1 MTTRDTD
8 LAARPRGRAPFQ
20 IPADHVCFI
29 AAVNPRD
36 AAAGYLDGWI
46 DAPGA
51 KRLVFLRRCD
61 LTREAG
67 EFVLLDMREAGSP
80 EFVEMAELI
89 VADWGDDPE
98 FWWCAAVS
106 WAFTMPDDERD
117 RMLSALAESCADE
130 RLARVA
136 ADPDGHGSAW
146 IARGRETYLLA
157 RARSGEGLNW
167 GDYSALMGTD
177 RPEEIDEAL
186 ARGEDNL
193 GVAVIGLSLTHP
205 DARQIL
211 PRIADV
217 LEAAM
222 AAGDRELCRQAVLSL
237 GHTGRLH
244 CVTDARC
251 LELLRQ
257 QPRGNTADDD
267 LWSFVPHRELP
278 WWLWRHH
285 LRNSLRWYLWRRWVY
300 RFEEWIDWIR
310 ARLRRE

>member
-1 MTTRDTD
+1 MTGER
-8 LAARPRGRAPFQ
+8 ARGSAPFS
-20 IPADHVCFI
+20 IPADHICFI

-36 AAAGYLDGWI
+36 VAAGYLDGWI
-46 DAPGA
+46 DAAGA

-61 LTREAG
+61 LRREAG
-67 EFVLLDMREAGSP
+67 EFVLLDNWEAGSP
-80 EFVEMAELI
+80 EFDELAGLI

-98 FWWCAAVS
+98 FWWYAAVS
-106 WAFTMPDDERD
+106 WAFTMPDGERD
-117 RMLSALAESCADE
+117 RMLRVLADTYADD
-130 RLARVA
+130 RLALVA
-136 ADPDGHGSAW
+136 ADPDGCGSAW
-146 IARGRETYLLA
+146 IAEGRETYLLA

-167 GDYSALMGTD
+167 DDSSALMGTD

-186 ARGEDNL
+186 LRGEEML

-244 CVTDARC
+244 GVTDARC
-251 LELLRQ
+251 LELLRR

-285 LRNSLRWYLWRRWVY
+285 LPRILRWYLWRRWVY
-300 RFEEWIDWIR
+300 RFEDLVEWTR
-310 ARLRRE
+310 ATLRRE

>member
-1 MTTRDTD
+1 MTSGHNGV
-8 LAARPRGRAPFQ
+8 AAPPRGSAPFR

-29 AAVNPRD
+29 AAVDPRD
-36 AAAGYLDGWI
+36 VAAGYLDGWI
-46 DAPGA
+46 DAAGV

-67 EFVLLDMREAGSP
+67 EFVLLDNWEAGSP
-80 EFVEMAELI
+80 EFVELAELI
-89 VADWGDDPE
+89 VADWDDDPE
-98 FWWCAAVS
+98 FWWYAAAS
-106 WAFTMPDDERD
+106 WAFTMPADERD
-117 RMLSALAESCADE
+117 RMLSLLAETYGDE
-130 RLARVA
+130 RLALVA

-146 IARGRETYLLA
+146 IAQGRERYLVA

-167 GDYSALMGTD
+167 EDYRALMGTD

-186 ARGEDNL
+186 VRGEQLL

-211 PRIADV
+211 PRIAAV

-222 AAGDRELCRQAVLSL
+222 AAGDQELCRQAVLSL

-244 CVTDARC
+244 GVTDARC
-251 LELLRQ
+251 LELLRRQ
-257 QPRGNTADDD
+257 RRGNTADDD

-285 LRNSLRWYLWRRWVY
+285 LPGTLRWHLWRRWVWW
-300 RFEEWIDWIR
+300 FENLFDDIR
-310 ARLRRE
+310 EGLRRR